1 MILVETHNISK
12 NHRYYK
18 DLDKLC
24 LLSKNLYN
32 STLYYIRQ
40 HYFNTGEYIN
50 YYDVNRIFTHNNQV
64 DYRALPAKVAK
75 GTQRLVEQDFKSFF
89 ALLKKAKN
97 GQYNK
102 RVRIP
107 KYADKVTGR
116 KKLHYEKGALSFKKK
131 GYINLSKTNIFIKTH
146 LERDDI
152 EWVDIVPY
160 KGCIKILVGYE
171 KKCTVYR
178 FNRRFASIDLGINN
192 LATVSSNVME
202 PFIINGK
209 PLKSINQ
216 FANKELARQ
225 NSLLPKDIYTSKRI
239 QSVLLKRDNKINN
252 YMHKASTYIVNQLVS
267 NNITVL
273 VIGYNKEWKQDTN
286 MSKRANQNFIYIPFL
301 KFIQMLEYKCKLN
314 GIAVYLQEESYTSK
328 CSFLDNEDICKHSEY
343 AGKRVHRGLFK
354 SSSGKL
360 INADLNG
367 SLNIFKKLLVAKEV
381 WNNQIWLDL
390 IEASSRP
397 NINKISFI

>member
-12 NHRYYK
+12 NHKYYK

-32 STLYYIRQ
+32 STLYYVRQ
-40 HYFNTGEYIN
+40 HYFNTGEYISYN
-50 YYDVNRIFTHNNQV
+50 DVNRIFTHNNQA

-97 GQYNK
+97 GNYNK
-102 RVRIP
+102 KVRIP

-116 KKLHYEKGALSFKKK
+116 KKIHYEKGALSFKRK
-131 GYINLSKTNIFIKTH
+131 GYINLSKTDIFIKTNID
-146 LERDDI
+146 RDDV
-152 EWVDIVPY
+152 EWVDIIPC
-160 KGCIKILVGYE
+160 KGYIKILVGYE
-171 KKCTVYR
+171 KDCKQYR
-178 FNRRFASIDLGINN
+178 FNRRFASIDLGVNN
-192 LATVSSNVME
+192 LATVSSNIME

-225 NSLLPKDIYTSKRI
+225 RSILPKGVFTSKKI
-239 QSVLLKRDNKINN
+239 QSILLKRNNKINN

-286 MSKRANQNFIYIPFL
+286 MGKRANQNFIYIPFL

-314 GIAVYLQEESYTSK
+314 GIAVHLQEESYTSK
-328 CSFLDNEDICKHSEY
+328 CSFLDNEDVCKHSEY
-343 AGKRVHRGLFK
+343 KGKRVHRGLFK

-367 SLNIFKKLLVAKEV
+367 SLNIFKKLLVANEV
-381 WNNQIWLDL
+381 WDNQMWLDL